1 MINNNLLLKI
11 TVLGRCKTKKL
22 EKIKNVKSTKAD
34 ISHAYQE
41 FISNHNLNRY
51 AFLPGF

>member
-1 MINNNLLLKI
+1 MVNDNLLIEI

-34 ISHAYQE
+34 SFSCISRIL
-41 FISNHNLNRY
+41 F
-51 AFLPGF
+51 